1 MAAPGTPRGGEV
13 QNLAGGP
20 GQDPAGGSTGLL
32 GCSPA
37 SGSRG
42 SLGHSPAGGSEGATE
57 HSPAGGPGD
66 ASGRSCFSERPNL
79 EEIRQLQA
87 AFTDERDWDQFH
99 PPRNLLLALVGEVGE
114 LAELFQWRGE
124 VPEGL
129 PGWSD
134 TERASLRHELSDVLL
149 YLVELS
155 SKCGV
160 DLPRAVLEKMELN
173 RAKYPAERVRG
184 SALKYTQ
191 YQDGGE
197 GGAEPGAELGQV
209 SL

>member
-79 EEIRQLQA
+79 EEI
-87 AFTDERDWDQFH
+87 
-99 PPRNLLLALVGEVGE
+99 
-114 LAELFQWRGE
+114 QWRGE